1 MGTPLQSERFC
12 VLETNHALSAVFSKD
27 CDTCPHRGIGYD
39 SSQSSTFYAKDKNET
54 VIKDDGLELEG
65 YMAMDY
71 MCIGMYGNTKQ
82 QNDPKST
89 VCNENQVFFLVDKQD
104 EWSWGARATN
114 KKHIDSVCGLGHERA
129 SE

>member
-1 MGTPLQSERFC
+1 MRIPVQNPDGHSWFVNLRMGTPLQSERFC
-12 VLETNHALSAVFSKD
+12 VLETNHALNAVFSKD

-54 VIKDDGLELEG
+54 LIKDDGLELEG

-82 QNDPKST
+82 QNNPTST
-89 VCNENQVFFLVDKQD
+89 VCNENQVFFLVDK
-104 EWSWGARATN
+104 
-114 KKHIDSVCGLGHERA
+114 
-129 SE
+129 